1 MNEYTPPI
9 FDGEIV
15 FVSSS
20 DEGSAVIRADIWRQF
35 VRGAVSETPV
45 DIAHVDM
52 MSPEG
57 LMVVGPIV
65 NGALGRELMNP

>member
-1 MNEYTPPI
+1 M
-9 FDGEIV
+9 
-15 FVSSS
+15 
-20 DEGSAVIRADIWRQF
+20 IRADIWRQF